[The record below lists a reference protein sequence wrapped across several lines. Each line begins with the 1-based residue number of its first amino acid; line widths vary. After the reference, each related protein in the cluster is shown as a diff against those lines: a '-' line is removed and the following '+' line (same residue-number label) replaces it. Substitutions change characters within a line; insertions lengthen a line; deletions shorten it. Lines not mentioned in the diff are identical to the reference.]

1 MIRGGTAL
9 AISSGLG
16 VVEPPTNT
24 GTVSPAAQIL
34 ILVMRDKTHPGDI
47 DMRVRLSA
55 LILIVALG
63 GGTAYPRA
71 QGLDEHAV
79 RKELEAK
86 YAKVVEA
93 YKNKDIKAFMEN
105 KTPDFTARSL
115 NGRVATRQQVEN
127 GVKQRMER
135 IIRLNYLKIEIKQLT
150 ITGDEAVAITTQEF
164 SRVVADGQGQE
175 RTVVSAGTT
184 HRDRWVKTANR
195 WMLKS
200 VEELAQGKESV
211 EGQGSIQ

>member
-1 MIRGGTAL
+1 MIRGGIAL
-9 AISSGLG
+9 TIPSGRRVVESPMNTGAIS
-16 VVEPPTNT
+16 
-24 GTVSPAAQIL
+24 PAVPVLTLIMRGKIHPRGINMRIL
-34 ILVMRDKTHPGDI
+34 
-47 DMRVRLSA
+47 LSA

-63 GGTAYPRA
+63 GGTTFSRA
-71 QGLDEHAV
+71 QSPDEHAV

-86 YAKVVEA
+86 YAKVAEA

-127 GVKQRMER
+127 GVKQRMDR
-135 IIRLNYLKIEIKQLT
+135 IVRLNYLKIEIKQLT
-150 ITGDEAVAITTQEF
+150 VTGDEAVAITTQEF

-175 RTVVSAGTT
+175 RTVVSEGTT
-184 HRDRWVKTANR
+184 HRDRWVKTESG

-211 EGQGSIQ
+211 GG